1 MNKNLFKQQRDI
13 ARKKYFLRKYQ
24 RALDNLALHSI
35 RSEDVETIQEL
46 IDKETPMKP
55 RHISLLTNPPQ
66 HRTWCNNCYGVHL
79 ERAFKFCP
87 SCGQRIDWSE
97 DND

>member
-46 IDKETPMKP
+46 VDKETPMKP
-55 RHISLLTNPPQ
+55 INKYKIDFGIGNCGDCLKCESLVNYQMTY
-66 HRTWCNNCYGVHL
+66 CSG
-79 ERAFKFCP
+79 
-87 SCGQRIDWSE
+87 CGQRIDWSE